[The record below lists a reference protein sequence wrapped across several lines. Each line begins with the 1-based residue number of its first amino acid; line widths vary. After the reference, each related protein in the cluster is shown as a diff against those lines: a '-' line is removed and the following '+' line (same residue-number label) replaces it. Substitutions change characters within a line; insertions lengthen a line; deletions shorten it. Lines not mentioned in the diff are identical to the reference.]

1 MYLGDWLFFANMNNV
16 VLSAVVLSTNDSY
29 KSWSTFQFPVFIWL
43 SDQLVSL
50 CIWVTKYISE
60 NGKVRRNQ

>member
-43 SDQLVSL
+43 
-50 CIWVTKYISE
+50 
-60 NGKVRRNQ
+60 